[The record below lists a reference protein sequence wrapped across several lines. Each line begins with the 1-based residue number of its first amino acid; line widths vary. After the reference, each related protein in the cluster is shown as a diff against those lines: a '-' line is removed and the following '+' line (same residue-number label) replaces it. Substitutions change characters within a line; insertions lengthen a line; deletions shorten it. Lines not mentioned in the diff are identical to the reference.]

1 MLNLNLQDT
10 GSLVQAGL
18 IPGIPIEDY
27 HKGPGTSKSQLDQV
41 ARTVAH
47 YLSSLTIPRKETDA
61 MKIGSHFHTMVL
73 EPEKQNFVVGPDVNK
88 NTNIWKAFK
97 ADAEAAGQTI
107 IDQATLDMLNG
118 MVASVKAHPAASAL
132 LFDGDGINESSAYWY
147 DKTSGLLCRC
157 RPDRYRRD
165 LNLIVDL
172 KTTGD
177 ASPEA
182 FAKSVAD
189 FRYHVQAPFY
199 SDGVTTATGQEVRG
213 FVFVVVEKTPPYAVA
228 VYQLDEQAMEEG
240 HILYHRDLMRLS
252 EAKCSGI
259 WTAYSDRIETISL
272 PRWAIKETRSYE

>member
-10 GSLVQAGL
+10 GALIQAGL
-18 IPGIPIEDY
+18 IPGIPIEEY

-41 ARTVAH
+41 NKSVAH
-47 YLSSLTIPRKETDA
+47 YLSSLTIPRKETSA
-61 MKIGSHFHTMVL
+61 MRFGSLFHGLVL

-88 NTNIWKAFK
+88 NTNEWKAFK
-97 ADAEAAGQTI
+97 AGAEASGQTI
-107 IDQATLDMLNG
+107 LDKDELADLNG

-132 LFDGDGINESSAYWY
+132 LFDGDGINEASAYWY
-147 DKTSGLLCRC
+147 DKKSGLLCRC
-157 RPDRYRRD
+157 RPDRFRRD

-182 FAKSVAD
+182 FAKSIAD

-213 FVFVVVEKTPPYAVA
+213 FVFVVIEKTPPYAVA
-228 VYQLDEQAMEEG
+228 VYQLDDQALEEG
-240 HILYHRDLMRLS
+240 HIIYHRDLMRLS

-259 WTAYSDRIETISL
+259 WTAYSERIETISL